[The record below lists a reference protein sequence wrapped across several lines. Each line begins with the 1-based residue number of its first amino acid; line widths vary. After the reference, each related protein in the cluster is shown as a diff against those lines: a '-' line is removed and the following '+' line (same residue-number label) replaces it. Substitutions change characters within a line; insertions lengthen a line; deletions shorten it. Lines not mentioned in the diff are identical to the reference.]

1 MELFTFQQPS
11 PHPAAEGRVRQVVE
25 DKDRLKNTPEF
36 PHRTIKVVPRPT
48 GEQPFEGHRRG
59 RLTRRKG
66 SEELAHA
73 VPVRGDPVKMQ
84 GALGLTDEGC
94 KWSIRLLGIDTVYPL
109 VMQAPDTRA
118 KALAKHR
125 KGGKVQFDITVCIR
139 IVFLRVKIGLMIE
152 QAVENIRGIA
162 LRALNGHR
170 VERRIVVSNER
181 VELQGKIAHTVA
193 VGPPQDP
200 LREEKALP
208 IAAGGGPIA
217 PHLRGIERQHRID
230 DIGKSRP
237 EGLVM
242 QIPVGNTLDVLVADA
257 L

>member
-11 PHPAAEGRVRQVVE
+11 THPAAEGRVRQVVE

-48 GEQPFEGHRRG
+48 GKQPFEGHRRG

-66 SEELAHA
+66 GEELAHA
-73 VPVRGDPVKMQ
+73 VPVRGDPVEMQ

-94 KWSIRLLGIDTVYPL
+94 EWSIRLLGIDTVYPL
-109 VMQAPDTRA
+109 AMQAPDTRT
-118 KALAKHR
+118 KALAKHG
-125 KGGKVQFDITVCIR
+125 KGRKVQFNIAVRIR
-139 IVFLRVKIGLMIE
+139 IVFLRVEIGLMIE
-152 QAVENIRGIA
+152 QAVQDIRGIT
-162 LRALNGHR
+162 LRALNRHGI
-170 VERRIVVSNER
+170 ERRVVVSNER
-181 VELQGKIAHTVA
+181 VELQGEIAHAVA

-200 LREEKALP
+200 LWEEKALP

-230 DIGKSRP
+230 EIGKSRP
-237 EGLVM
+237 
-242 QIPVGNTLDVLVADA
+242 
-257 L
+257 